1 MQVQQRKPKACG
13 ESGAAA
19 AARGGGGGGDLQQ
32 QHGDSWQLEAAE
44 EALERSAPRKRKA
57 AAAAA
62 EARRWGS
69 VAYVVLAAFAMAAPT
84 AVVLLGARAGAP
96 AVWIAASK
104 ALRRGSDDVPI
115 PLARS
120 AADKLLGGLLLEG
133 FDEESCRSRY
143 ESSLYRRNPGRRPSP
158 HLVARLRMHEELQR
172 RCGPNTESYNRA
184 VQRLRDGG
192 GPADAHA
199 PVDEQCKYLVTIS
212 YRGLGNRILSAASA
226 FLYAVLTGR
235 VLLVDRSNEMDELF
249 CEPFPGTTWLLPRDS
264 PLATSRANFS
274 ADAAESYGNMLRNKV
289 IRTDGNDAPA
299 AQTPAFAYLH
309 LDHGYG
315 DDDKMFFCDDDQR
328 VLSNIQWLVMRTD
341 SYIVPSL
348 FLVTTFQEELD
359 ALFPERDAVFHHL
372 SRYLFHPV
380 NHVWGLVARYYR
392 AYLAP
397 ARQLVGVQVRVFDHR
412 QARSLHVVL
421 EQITSCAWK
430 EKLLPEILDVDLEH
444 AGMPP
449 PTTPA
454 AGGNSFKAVLITSLR
469 PWFYERIK
477 GMYWER
483 ATATGED
490 VGVHQP
496 SHEEYQHFGERSH
509 DGKAWAEMYLLSLC
523 DVLVTSGWSTFG
535 YVAQGLGGL
544 RPWVMYKPVNI
555 TAVPD
560 PPCGRDVSMEPCFH
574 SPPFYDCK
582 TKRGVDTGKIV
593 PHIRHCDDVSW
604 GLKLVDP
611 NGIED

>member
-1 MQVQQRKPKACG
+1 MQVQQRKPKACA
-13 ESGAAA
+13 ESAA
-19 AARGGGGGGDLQQ
+19 AARGADQQ
-32 QHGDSWQLEAAE
+32 QGDWLPEAGE
-44 EALERSAPRKRKA
+44 EALERSVPRKRKPA
-57 AAAAA
+57 VAAA
-62 EARRWGS
+62 EKRWSS
-69 VAYVVLAAFAMAAPT
+69 VAYAVLAAFVMAT
-84 AVVLLGARAGAP
+84 VFVVLGGRRP
-96 AVWIAASK
+96 AVWIAATK
-104 ALRRGSDDVPI
+104 ALRRGSDDKSI

-120 AADKLLGGLLLEG
+120 AADKLLGGLLPEG
-133 FDEESCRSRY
+133 FDETSCRSRY

-192 GPADAHA
+192 GNGGAAAHA
-199 PVDEQCKYLVTIS
+199 PDDEQCKYVVSIS
-212 YRGLGNRILSAASA
+212 YRGLGNRILAAASA

-235 VLLVDRSNEMDELF
+235 VLLVDPSNEMEELF
-249 CEPFPGTTWLLPRDS
+249 CEPFPGTTWLLPRDF
-264 PLATSRANFS
+264 PLATRYANFS
-274 ADAAESYGNMLRNKV
+274 ADTAESYGNMLKNKV
-289 IRTDGNDAPA
+289 LGTDGSDVPT
-299 AQTPAFAYLH
+299 AQLPAFAYLH
-309 LDHGYG
+309 LDHDYG
-315 DDDKMFFCDDDQR
+315 DDDKMFFCDEDQR
-328 VLSNIQWLVMRTD
+328 LLSNIQWLVMRTD
-341 SYIVPSL
+341 TYIVPSL
-348 FLVTTFQEELD
+348 FLVTTFQDELD

-372 SRYLFHPV
+372 GRYLFHPA

-412 QARSLHVVL
+412 QAKSPHVVL

-430 EKLLPEILDVDLEH
+430 EKLLPEVLDAVEDT
-444 AGMPP
+444 AMPTR
-449 PTTPA
+449 PTTPP
-454 AGGNSFKAVLITSLR
+454 GGSNNSKAVLITSLR
-469 PWFYERIK
+469 PWFHERIK
-477 GMYWER
+477 AMYWER

-490 VGVHQP
+490 VSVHQP
-496 SHEEYQHFGERSH
+496 SHEEYQHFGEKSH

-544 RPWVMYKPVNI
+544 RPWVMYKPVNV

-582 TKRGVDTGKIV
+582 MKRGVDTGTIL
-593 PHIRHCDDVSW
+593 PHVRHCDDVSW
-604 GLKLVDP
+604 GLKLVEP
-611 NGIED
+611 NGSVQG